1 MIHTEG
7 SAPPA
12 PPAPPKR
19 ASRAIE
25 LGYVIAFIGAELAG
39 ISRPLVGA
47 LCESVLLVALVNQ
60 YAFTDQRRRQPL
72 LLALAVVCL
81 YRLLA
86 LTPIHGNP
94 IINRLVIVGAPV
106 LLGAILALRHFR
118 SNQVLAPRSARH
130 VGGMAAQYLI
140 ALSGV
145 PLSWAAY
152 KVFKPTV
159 TITFRGPGHAAGS
172 EILLAVAA
180 LAVFSGLLEELVFRG
195 LVHAAARTSFGPS
208 ALYVSAAVF
217 GAAYLGTGS
226 AAIVAFVVAVG
237 AFFGWCYE
245 GTESVAGV
253 ALAHAII
260 AVGVFVVWPSV
271 GGHLGQLHL

>member
-1 MIHTEG
+1 MIRTER
-7 SAPPA
+7 PA
-12 PPAPPKR
+12 PPAPPTTT
-19 ASRAIE
+19 SRAIE
-25 LGYVIAFIGAELAG
+25 IGYVIAFVGAELVG
-39 ISRPLVGA
+39 LRHPLLGA

-60 YAFTDQRRRQPL
+60 YAFTDQGRRQPL

-94 IINRLVIVGAPV
+94 IVNRLVIVGAPV
-106 LLGAILALRHFR
+106 LLGTILALRHFR
-118 SNQVLAPRSARH
+118 SNQVLYRRSARAA
-130 VGGMAAQYLI
+130 GGRSAQFLI
-140 ALSGV
+140 AVSGA

-152 KVFKPTV
+152 KLFKPTV
-159 TITFRGPGHAAGS
+159 TITYRGPGHASGS
-172 EILLAVAA
+172 EVLLAIAA
-180 LAVFSGLLEELVFRG
+180 LAVFSGVLEELLFRG

-226 AAIVAFVVAVG
+226 AVIVAFVVAVG

-245 GTESVAGV
+245 VTESVAGV

-260 AVGVFVVWPSV
+260 AIGVFVVWPSV
-271 GGHLGQLHL
+271 GGHLSQLHF